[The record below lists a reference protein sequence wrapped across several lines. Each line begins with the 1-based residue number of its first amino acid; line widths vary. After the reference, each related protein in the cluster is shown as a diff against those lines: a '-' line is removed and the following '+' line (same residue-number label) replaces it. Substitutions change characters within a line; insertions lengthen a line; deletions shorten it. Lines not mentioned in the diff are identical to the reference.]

1 MVSVLHYLLLLWL
14 GCGGT
19 ASNEQEMPM
28 QVVEATESDTVILP
42 CSFDPAL
49 ASDYLDLTWSSPSGD
64 LLLYTYVQYLQSGA
78 RLGDMWGLLL
88 YNISRQDD
96 VWFTCQ
102 WNGTSGTNHALPNG
116 TARQLEF
123 FPCDAPMPNNRMEGL
138 LSWLE
143 QNSLAEETVLVKVHI
158 SLSPYHRMIIKHD
171 TIFLI
176 IPSVTFNDT
185 GNYTCEW
192 KEQKRHFQLKVTVKP
207 AYLKG
212 FWQAF
217 GDQHWII
224 WTVALGYIVFCL
236 GSVLCFLWLR
246 HVTRARKQ
254 QMKLR
259 SPARR
264 RYFGAKRNKPHISNG
279 IVASPATEDAAEQVD
294 AFSYENVLPDI
305 APGRNGQRLLQK
317 GKILPNTIN
326 MEDEEVYEC
335 PDSETELKSD
345 DDDNYE
351 NTQEEGTQGE
361 TVAKDVSLYENR
373 GSKVKPVSHN
383 SDSVDACYANKN
395 PEAPKIL
402 SQDPVDEADGENYE
416 NLEEESPLSPGA
428 SRLIAGLRLHL
439 SLDPHIDRQDG
450 GSEAS
455 TGSQSYEEMNGSLSP
470 TAIKPLLLQPNTSNE
485 EDADSYE
492 NMESPNGF
500 NSRNEGNMDLH
511 GEGMAISS
519 PWQHLSIASSAE
531 LRGGRLCSD

>member
-1 MVSVLHYLLLLWL
+1 MVSALHYLLLLWL

-19 ASNEQEMPM
+19 AINEQETPV
-28 QVVEATESDTVILP
+28 QVVEVTESHTVILP
-42 CSFDPAL
+42 CPFDPAL
-49 ASDYLDLTWSSPSGD
+49 ASDYMDLTWSSPSGD
-64 LLLYTYVQYLQSGA
+64 LLLYTYVKYLRSDA

-88 YNISRQDD
+88 YNTSRQDD

-102 WNGTSGTNHALPNG
+102 WNGTLGTNHTLTNR
-116 TARQLEF
+116 TARQPEF
-123 FPCDAPMPNNRMEGL
+123 FPCDAPVPNNWTEGS
-138 LSWLE
+138 LSWVE
-143 QNSLAEETVLVKVHI
+143 QDSLAQETVLVEVHI
-158 SLSPYHRMIIKHD
+158 TQSPSHRMIMKHD

-192 KEQKRHFQLKVTVKP
+192 NEQKHHFQLKVTVK
-207 AYLKG
+207 AG

-217 GDQHWII
+217 GHQHWII
-224 WTVALGYIVFCL
+224 WTVAVGCMVFCL
-236 GSVLCFLWLR
+236 GSLLCFLWLR
-246 HVTRARKQ
+246 RVTRARKQ

-264 RYFGAKRNKPHISNG
+264 RYFGAKRNKAHISNG
-279 IVASPATEDAAEQVD
+279 IVASPATEDAAEQTD
-294 AFSYENVLPDI
+294 AFSYENVLPDN
-305 APGRNGQRLLQK
+305 APGRNGRRLLQK

-326 MEDEEVYEC
+326 TEDEEVYEC

-361 TVAKDVSLYENR
+361 TVVKDVSLYENR
-373 GSKVKPVSHN
+373 GSKVKSVSHN
-383 SDSVDACYANKN
+383 SGSVDACYANKS

-402 SQDPVDEADGENYE
+402 SQGPVDEADGENYE
-416 NLEEESPLSPGA
+416 NLEEESPLSPGT

-439 SLDPHIDRQDG
+439 SLDPHNDRQDVC
-450 GSEAS
+450 SETS

-470 TAIKPLLLQPNTSNE
+470 TAIKPLHLQPNTSNE

-500 NSRNEGNMDLH
+500 NSRNEGNIDPR
-511 GEGMAISS
+511 GEGLAVGS
-519 PWQHLSIASSAE
+519 PWQHLSIACSAE
-531 LRGGRLCSD
+531 FRGGRLCSD